1 MNTLGV
7 AMSGDSAELATPIG
21 PVTLPNMHSPLHSGA
36 TLTLGIR
43 PSDIRLVGA
52 AEAQTNGRVQLIEPL
67 GDLTVLSLKVDETVL
82 RMVLPESQAVGM
94 KPGDLLPIAAD
105 LSKVHFFRG
114 HDGSALSR
122 QS

>member
-1 MNTLGV
+1 M
-7 AMSGDSAELATPIG
+7 
-21 PVTLPNMHSPLHSGA
+21 
-36 TLTLGIR
+36 
-43 PSDIRLVGA
+43 GA
-52 AEAQTNGRVQLIEPL
+52 AEAQTSGRVQLIEPL